1 MSKFR
6 VSIEETQVQEFII
19 EAESAEQAENIAI
32 EKYASGEIELDQAY
46 VYHTEISTMDEAGD
60 ELLTDWHQF
69 YV

>member
-19 EAESAEQAENIAI
+19 EAETVEQAEDIAI
-32 EKYASGEIELDQAY
+32 EKYVSGEIELDQAN
-46 VYHTEISTMDEAGD
+46 VYHTEISTMDESGE
-60 ELLTDWHQF
+60 ELLSDWHTF